1 MINDFLHASMIGL
14 LILFIFWL
22 LILVFIYLRKPP
34 KSKLTKK
41 LTIQSL
47 FVFGFGFGAI
57 YVLLN
62 IDSF

>member
-41 LTIQSL
+41 LAIQSL
-47 FVFGFGFGAI
+47 FVFGLGFGAI